1 MKKII
6 IALLLIFAMLI
17 CLPSCN
23 DNTTKDNT
31 LETLNGLTRNFVTNK
46 AYTIEVVVENASG
59 DKITEEYSITYA
71 YGRRSVEYKIE
82 KINAFIVDG
91 DTITAPEE
99 YITVST
105 GTYDRE
111 ESANTRY
118 DLPTFTFSDETVK
131 DYGAKDGIMTGKV
144 ADLEAFMG
152 STVKATDATVE
163 VHYNESNIGR
173 ITVSY
178 KTESGNTTT
187 ITYTIK

>member
-23 DNTTKDNT
+23 DNTNKDNT

-131 DYGAKDGIMTGKV
+131 DYGACDGIMTGKI

-152 STVKATDATVE
+152 STVKSTDATVE